1 MFFMS
6 YSHTSNSGISVPL
19 PFVDF
24 LDGPNCSTFVLT
36 TWLSQFSEFASSS
49 LEVTDSQS
57 SFYNCIDLLNS
68 FTQSWQVHALGFL
81 IFDDLRQD
89 RVAVATQNQ
98 FCLYYRFIASWP
110 FSWHWLIAIILTFQ
124 IENLSDRLI
133 TFSISLDGS
142 ILPHI
147 RSFAHLHIAILG
159 HLGHPIW
166 VIQVC
171 LQFPGFQF
179 DFFFLDFNL
188 DLSANSS
195 FSSCDDCHFSAS
207 AIYNCNLLI
216 ANSGTVGTLLWT
228 TSLTWSPLLRTSSR
242 SLEAMSSSVPSPCT
256 PPNPPGMPRLGNQT
270 LEQKRNHVWGWY
282 ATMCA
287 AFTLPSLPSSLS
299 EIYSEA
305 TSSFK
310 MPSWLQT
317 GGNARTS
324 CQKLYGFSPQVQYQ
338 SDRRELHLGARSIV
352 QSFTVHSRPPSTPCK
367 AGDPHRGP
375 GCIFGAF
382 GTAGAQAPLPTN
394 AGSDQAKGKASWF
407 CRQGAI
413 EEEDVQLQ
421 TARCFQEEVEGVG
434 NTHGQVGIP
443 WTTWRPARHLGQ
455 KVQSLCS
462 LPPWSWG
469 SIGETG
475 HQSSQ
480 VEPDLPELWKA
491 DEAEWPSGRR
501 GGHVEDQLLWNGM
514 RKRRGLSLLCL
525 FVIPVSRCDVIL
537 TCMFI
542 ACCFLIFILHRSRSL
557 IPGRTSLFDLL
568 RLRLLRH
575 LRGVI
580 DQPSFSCD

>member
-24 LDGPNCSTFVLT
+24 LDGPNCSAFVLT

-166 VIQVC
+166 VIQFC
-171 LQFPGFQF
+171 LQFSGFQF
-179 DFFFLDFNL
+179 DFFSGLQFGFICKFEFFFLWR
-188 DLSANSS
+188 LSLQ
-195 FSSCDDCHFSAS
+195 C
-207 AIYNCNLLI
+207 ICNLQLQSFDCQFWHCRHFALAYISDLI
-216 ANSGTVGTLLWT
+216 IFAQNILSIFGSDVIFCALTLHAAEPSRDALPWKPDFGAETQPCLGVVRYHVCGIHLAFAAIQFVRDLQRGHEQFQDAILVANWRKCTNKLPEALW
-228 TSLTWSPLLRTSSR
+228 
-242 SLEAMSSSVPSPCT
+242 AF
-256 PPNPPGMPRLGNQT
+256 PR
-270 LEQKRNHVWGWY
+270 
-282 ATMCA
+282 
-287 AFTLPSLPSSLS
+287 
-299 EIYSEA
+299 I
-305 TSSFK
+305 
-310 MPSWLQT
+310 
-317 GGNARTS
+317 
-324 CQKLYGFSPQVQYQ
+324 GFSPQVQHQ

-367 AGDPHRGP
+367 AWDPHRGP

-382 GTAGAQAPLPTN
+382 GTAGASSSSSNQCRLGSSQRQSLVVLPTRCHRRRGRPTSDSALLPRRSRRSWQQSWPGWNILNNVTPSTTSWAESSKPLQPPSMKLRINWRNRASKFAGWTRSAGTLKGWWGRMAFWPKGRTCRRPAPLKWN
-394 AGSDQAKGKASWF
+394 EKKKGLIAALSLCDPCFTLWCYFNFACSLLVVSWF
-407 CRQGAI
+407 SFC
-413 EEEDVQLQ
+413 
-421 TARCFQEEVEGVG
+421 
-434 NTHGQVGIP
+434 
-443 WTTWRPARHLGQ
+443 
-455 KVQSLCS
+455 
-462 LPPWSWG
+462 
-469 SIGETG
+469 
-475 HQSSQ
+475 
-480 VEPDLPELWKA
+480 
-491 DEAEWPSGRR
+491 
-501 GGHVEDQLLWNGM
+501 
-514 RKRRGLSLLCL
+514 
-525 FVIPVSRCDVIL
+525 
-537 TCMFI
+537 I
-542 ACCFLIFILHRSRSL
+542 AVDR
-557 IPGRTSLFDLL
+557 
-568 RLRLLRH
+568 
-575 LRGVI
+575 
-580 DQPSFSCD
+580 